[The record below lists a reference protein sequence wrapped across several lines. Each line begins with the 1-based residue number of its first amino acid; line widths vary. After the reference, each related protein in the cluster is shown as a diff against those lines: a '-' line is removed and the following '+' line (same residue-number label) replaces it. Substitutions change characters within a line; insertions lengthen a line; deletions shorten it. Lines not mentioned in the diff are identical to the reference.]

1 MPTQLKISLGQ
12 YTSAGRKE
20 TNQDFHGAYV
30 PEESLLSSKG
40 IAIAL
45 ADGISTSNVSRIA
58 SEAAVKAFLDD
69 YYCTSAAWS
78 VKRSAQ
84 RVLMAVNSWLYAQ
97 TRQSPYRYDQDRG
110 YVCTLSAIVLKATT
124 AHLFHAGDA
133 RIYRM
138 RGDGIEQLTE
148 DHRLRIS
155 PEQSHLSRALG
166 VNPQIEIDY
175 SAHSLDVHDVFVI
188 ATDGVHEYLPAG
200 DLVRCIHEHA
210 NDLDAAAKL
219 IVEHAYER
227 GSTDNLTVQIVRVDE
242 LGPRE
247 ATELHHRALE
257 LPLPPPLE
265 PRMEFDGYRI
275 VRELHISHR
284 SHVYLAMDEEDGA
297 RVVIKVPS
305 TDLRADPV
313 LLERFLME
321 DWIARRLDHP
331 HVLRAHPERRKR
343 SYLYTVTEYIE
354 GQTLTQWML
363 DHPKPSVEAVRGIV
377 EQIANGLTAFHRLEM
392 LHQDLRPDNVMIDR
406 TGSVKL
412 IDFGAARVAGIAE
425 AADTAERSVVLGTVQ
440 YTAPEYFIGEE
451 PGPRSDQ
458 YSLGVIAYQLL
469 SGRLPY
475 GTDVAKARSKVEQ
488 RRLRYRSVLQEDR
501 QIPVW
506 LDEVLRKATH
516 PEPFKRYEELSEF
529 VHDLRHPP
537 QTFLARTR
545 TPLLERDPAKFWK
558 IVAFVLA
565 LLLLI
570 ALARQ

>member
-30 PEESLLSSKG
+30 PEETLLSNKG

-45 ADGISTSNVSRIA
+45 ADGISTSSVSRIA
-58 SEAAVKAFLDD
+58 SEAAVKAFLED

-110 YVCTLSAIVLKATT
+110 YVCTLSAIVFKATT

-133 RIYRM
+133 RIYRI
-138 RGDGIEQLTE
+138 RGDEIEQLTE

-155 PEQSHLSRALG
+155 PEQSYLSRALG
-166 VNPQIEIDY
+166 ANPQIEIDY
-175 SAHSLDVHDVFVI
+175 SAHGLDVRDMFVI

-200 DLVRCIHEHA
+200 DLVRYVDEHT
-210 NDLDAAAKL
+210 NDLDVAAKL
-219 IVEHAYER
+219 IVEQAYER
-227 GSTDNLTVQIVRVDE
+227 GSTDNLTEQIVRVDE

-265 PRMEFDGYRI
+265 PRMAFDGYRI
-275 VRELHISHR
+275 VRELHVSHR
-284 SHVYLAMDEEDGA
+284 SHVYLATDEEDGA

-305 TDLRADPV
+305 TDLRADPL

-321 DWIARRLDHP
+321 DWIARRLDHA

-343 SYLYTVTEYIE
+343 NYLYTVTEYIE

-377 EQIANGLTAFHRLEM
+377 EQIAKGLTAFHRLEM
-392 LHQDLRPDNVMIDR
+392 LHQDLRPDNVMIDH

-425 AADTAERSVVLGTVQ
+425 AADPAERSALLGTVQ

-475 GTDVAKARSKVEQ
+475 GTDAAKARSKLEQ

-516 PEPFKRYEELSEF
+516 PEPLKRYEELSEF